1 MTRFIGSGVSKALW
15 LTDVNRT
22 GARPVIV
29 NRLVPV
35 LTVVLALFAAA
46 CGGSGSSFPT
56 PPPPTGNFSNAS
68 LKGTYAFSMSG
79 TDASASPGAFI
90 ARVGSFVADG
100 SGGISMAME
109 DVSDAGV
116 LNTVQFNGGSHSLH
130 PQPTRTLTLKN
141 LPRTGLLPTIPLY

>member
-29 NRLVPV
+29 KRLVLV

-90 ARVGSFVADG
+90 ARTGSFVADG
-100 SGGISMAME
+100 SGGISIAVE
-109 DVSDAGV
+109 DVSDAGG
-116 LNTVQFNGGSHSLH
+116 LNTVQFNGATAAMRPGAERA
-130 PQPTRTLTLKN
+130 P
-141 LPRTGLLPTIPLY
+141 

>member
-29 NRLVPV
+29 KQLVLG
-35 LTVVLALFAAA
+35 LTVVLEAFAAA

-90 ARVGSFVADG
+90 ARTGSFVADG

-109 DVSDAGV
+109 DVSDACV
-116 LNTVQFNGGSHSLH
+116 LNTVQFNGGSQST
-130 PQPTRTLTLKN
+130 PTQPPGPPTPNNPRFTRLVLTL
-141 LPRTGLLPTIPLY
+141 